1 MLKVQTSKNKQ
12 HIYVGKEELKILEML
27 EKSCTLL
34 SKGKNVVPFLDIKLL
49 SNYNLIAH
57 EEGTLDL
64 VLYDVDMK
72 EVKRL
77 PRPSLGQNPFK
88 GTYKTI
94 RHGSSD
100 AYYGWYVGNSTLNM
114 VNLSTFSITSI
125 PGFFG
130 LQTESTLPYAVV
142 ASEIGSKAAGLY
154 LNNHT
159 NLEHIVVYNGGAVGR
174 HVASSILHQT
184 RSKHF

>member
-1 MLKVQTSKNKQ
+1 M
-12 HIYVGKEELKILEML
+12 GKEELKILEML

-34 SKGKNVVPFLDIKLL
+34 SKGKNVAPFVDIKLL
-49 SNYNLIAH
+49 PNYNLIVH
-57 EEGTLDL
+57 EEATLDL
-64 VLYDVDMK
+64 VLYDSDIK

-77 PRPSLGQNPFK
+77 PRPSHGQNPFK

-100 AYYGWYVGNSTLNM
+100 AYYGWYVGNSILNM
-114 VNLSTFSITSI
+114 VNLSTLNVTSI

-130 LQTESTLPYAVV
+130 TQAESTLPYAIVT
-142 ASEIGSKAAGLY
+142 SESGTKAAALY

-159 NLEHIVVYNGGAVGR
+159 NLEHIVVYNGGALGR
-174 HVASSILHQT
+174 HVASAILHQT